1 MKKRSERP
9 VKTLSRVTLPSAAMS
24 FMLNLKAESKLG
36 VMTVCSLLHHHNNL
50 KSVERAERARY

>member
-36 VMTVCSLLHHHNNL
+36 VMTVCSLLHHHNN
-50 KSVERAERARY
+50 